1 MLKLLIS
8 GNFYAPS
15 VHCSYYSVFQ
25 SMKCKYLEKSG
36 TTIEEYNVQAESAGS
51 HVSLINSFL
60 PYINDFKSRKSF
72 KRKVVDLKTLRKQS
86 DYDDIEI
93 NIDESNNALRKA
105 KELVSIIKA
114 V

>member
-1 MLKLLIS
+1 MNITRYFK
-8 GNFYAPS
+8 
-15 VHCSYYSVFQ
+15 
-25 SMKCKYLEKSG
+25 
-36 TTIEEYNVQAESAGS
+36 VQ
-51 HVSLINSFL
+51 SFL